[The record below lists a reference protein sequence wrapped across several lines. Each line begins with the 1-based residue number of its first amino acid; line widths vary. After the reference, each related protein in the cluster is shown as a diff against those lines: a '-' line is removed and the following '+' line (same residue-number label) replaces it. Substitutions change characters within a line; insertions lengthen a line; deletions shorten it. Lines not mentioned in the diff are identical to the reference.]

1 MGIRITFI
9 ITDLETGGAEM
20 MLYKLLSKIDRN
32 LFSPTVVS
40 LISGGPLAS
49 KIADLEIPV
58 QYLGMKRSLPD
69 PFAIIR
75 LGRILRKNRPDIIQT
90 WMYHSDLLGGVAGR
104 IFSRKPVVWNVRNSD
119 LNSDG
124 SKKLTIITARI
135 CSYLSSF
142 VPKKIICCGEKSRDV
157 HISLGYEKNRFEVIG
172 NGFNLENFHPCP
184 SNKISV
190 CQEFGLNVDSYIIG
204 LVGRFSAQKDHGN
217 FIEAA
222 SIIKKQIPESVFI
235 LCGDGIT
242 TENER
247 LFDQINKYGLGNSVH
262 LLGRRTDIPRLT
274 NAFDVACSSSSF
286 GEAFSN
292 TLGEAMACGIP
303 VVATDVGDSAGVVG
317 NCGTIVPPGNPE
329 AFALALIDM
338 FAIGANERKKL
349 GEMGRIRT
357 EENFSL
363 EKIVEK
369 YETLYSGIYANTSN

>member
-1 MGIRITFI
+1 
-9 ITDLETGGAEM
+9 
-20 MLYKLLSKIDRN
+20 
-32 LFSPTVVS
+32 
-40 LISGGPLAS
+40 
-49 KIADLEIPV
+49 
-58 QYLGMKRSLPD
+58 
-69 PFAIIR
+69 
-75 LGRILRKNRPDIIQT
+75 
-90 WMYHSDLLGGVAGR
+90 
-104 IFSRKPVVWNVRNSD
+104 
-119 LNSDG
+119 
-124 SKKLTIITARI
+124 
-135 CSYLSSF
+135 

-157 HISLGYEKNRFEVIG
+157 HINLGYEKNRFEVIG

-190 CQEFGLNVDSYIIG
+190 CQEFGLSVDSYIIG

-222 SIIKKQIPESVFI
+222 AIIKKKIPESIFI

-242 TENER
+242 SENEH
-247 LFDQINKYGLGNSVH
+247 LFDLINKYGLGNSVH

-274 NAFDVACSSSSF
+274 NSFDVACSSSSF

-349 GEMGRIRT
+349 GEMGRKRA

-363 EKIVEK
+363 GKIVEK